1 MTSRRATDILD
12 VQFLE
17 MRSWLLDLAAAMD
30 RIERGEDSA
39 EALSAPQRDLL
50 TQAVEILNTS
60 GIDRAERIQ
69 MLLSDPYDPDWDQE

>member
-50 TQAVEILNTS
+50 TQAVEILNTP